1 MEHSKALEKIKKCL
15 RLAESNNPNEA
26 AAAMRQARALMEK
39 YRIEEI
45 DIQASDVFESSVRS
59 GSKNRPTV
67 WENGLA
73 DTVARAYCCTF
84 FFMCGRGEYRFVG
97 EMAEVAS
104 YTLTLLLRQIR
115 QSRRSYIANH
125 LTRCKTATKTKRADL
140 FCLAWVAEVRWQVM
154 EFAGN
159 EQPSAAVDAFM
170 SNNYPELGRFTPR
183 NRNEGKHL
191 GQRGYQDARH
201 GSRAARDV
209 RLNHGVNRQPQP
221 ALH

>member
-1 MEHSKALEKIKKCL
+1 MDHSKALEKIKKCL
-15 RLAESNNPNEA
+15 RLAQSSNPNEA

-39 YRIEEI
+39 YRIEES
-45 DIQASDVFESSVRS
+45 DVQASDVSESTVRS
-59 GSKNRPTV
+59 GSKVRPTA

-73 DTVARAYCCTF
+73 DTVAHAYCCSF
-84 FFMCGRGEYRFVG
+84 FFVCGRGEYRFIG
-97 EMAEVAS
+97 ELAEVAS

-115 QSRRSYIANH
+115 QSRRGYIADH
-125 LTRCKTATKTKRADL
+125 LTRCRSATKTKRADL

-159 EQPSAAVDAFM
+159 DQPSAAVEAFM
-170 SNNYPELGRFTPR
+170 AKNYPELGQFTPR
-183 NRNEGKHL
+183 NRGERKRL
-191 GQRGYQDARH
+191 GQRDYLDAHH

-209 RLNHGVNRQPQP
+209 RLNHGVNGQAQS